1 MAYDRNG
8 RGNSGREVTYNII
21 EHLGVVAEYKSG
33 WRKELNIIEWNNGAP
48 KYDLRDWDKEHE
60 HMSKGM
66 TFVKSEAREL
76 VRILQD
82 SLETDSTESIPDK
95 SDRMI

>member
-8 RGNSGREVTYNII
+8 RGNSEREVTFNII
-21 EHLGVVAEYKSG
+21 EQLGVVAEYKSG

-60 HMSKGM
+60 HMSKGV
-66 TFVKSEAREL
+66 TLVKDEAKEL
-76 VRILQD
+76 CRLLMESFEQD
-82 SLETDSTESIPDK
+82 VSDTVPAK